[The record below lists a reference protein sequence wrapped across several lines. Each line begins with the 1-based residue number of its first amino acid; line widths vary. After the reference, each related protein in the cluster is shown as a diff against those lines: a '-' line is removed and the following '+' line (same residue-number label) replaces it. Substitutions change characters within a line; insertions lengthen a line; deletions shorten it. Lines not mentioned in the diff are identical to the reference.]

1 MKKKLEMLLLTVLL
15 PIVAIGQKKI
25 PLEINNYKKL
35 NSKFEMISVLTEDK
49 NYTKSES
56 MKVVNVATIATLN
69 SNEVQKILNNQYQT
83 IEIQIPY
90 KNELIDIE
98 LYRVNLFSDDFKI
111 NTDKTKNITYSK
123 GTHYRG
129 IIKGNENSIASFNI
143 FENEMNGIISSTEIG
158 NLNVGKLVDNSRY
171 IIYSDADL
179 LVSNEFVCN
188 TKNENTISQSST
200 QNSRNAQSAK
210 CVSTYFE
217 IGYQAYLA
225 NGSNLTTTTNWITS
239 IFNNSQTLFDNDGIS
254 INLKTIFVWTQND
267 FYSFSSNYILPAFT
281 NIRPDFDGD
290 VGFIADID
298 PGQLGGQ
305 AFGIGSLC
313 SDRKYAY
320 GDFILSYA
328 NIPTYSQPVYVLTH
342 ELGHVLGSHHT
353 HACVWNGDNTAIDGC
368 APSYYDCPT
377 PYTPPGTLGTIM
389 SYCFPNFAL
398 GFGEQPANA
407 IIQYI
412 ENSSCLSSNCI
423 DSCINTIGRIET
435 LNVTQNSTLIQWSD
449 SNSSVTQWEISIVPY
464 GNEPIWNLVSTNSYF
479 MDNLNSNSYY
489 EVTVRGSC
497 INNLIYPKH
506 SKIFATQGDNC
517 NGITIYDTG
526 GANGGYQ
533 GAEHVIRTIVPTV
546 PGKKIKLIFSNLD
559 LVEWDGWLFIYDGL
573 DDNGPLLNYL
583 TFGYPFLAY
592 GFATNF
598 YPNQFIFESQDPS
611 GALTL
616 EFFSSPFYF
625 YGESN
630 NGWEAT
636 VECINT
642 LGNNEYGDGF
652 IDYSFAP
659 NPTKGLLSI
668 KSKDSVEQAMVYSMD
683 GKLVLSTSPLS
694 KDFELDLTNLSTGA
708 YTVKLNIASSNT
720 SFKVIKE

>member
-1 MKKKLEMLLLTVLL
+1 MKKILLYTLIICL
-15 PIVAIGQKKI
+15 PYVAFSQKKI
-25 PLEINNYKKL
+25 PAEIKRYKDANFNFEKL
-35 NSKFEMISVLTEDK
+35 SIFENSEDK
-49 NYTKSES
+49 SVFK
-56 MKVVNVATIATLN
+56 
-69 SNEVQKILNNQYQT
+69 NEKIIKDASYVSLKLMEFEKIIINQYQT
-83 IEIQIPY
+83 IELQIQFKSQPIT
-90 KNELIDIE
+90 IE
-98 LYRVNLFSDDFKI
+98 LYRVNIFSSGFNIK
-111 NTDKTKNITYSK
+111 TDTKENIIYSK
-123 GTHYRG
+123 GQHYRG
-129 IIKGNENSIASFNI
+129 IIKGDENSIASFNF
-143 FENEMNGIISSTEIG
+143 FENEMNGIISSTELG
-158 NLNVGKLVDNSRY
+158 NINIGKLIDSPKY
-171 IIYSDADL
+171 IIYSDSDL
-179 LVSNEFVCN
+179 LVNTEFTCN
-188 TKNENTISQSST
+188 TKDEKTIT
-200 QNSRNAQSAK
+200 QNSSQNNRNNQSNK
-210 CVSTYFE
+210 CVSTYLE

-239 IFNNSQTLFDNDGIS
+239 IFNNSQTLFNNDGIS
-254 INLKTIFVWTQND
+254 ISLKTIFIWTQND
-267 FYSFSSNYILPAFT
+267 YYSYSSNFILPAFT

-305 AFGIGSLC
+305 AFGIGRLC
-313 SDRKYAY
+313 TDRKYAY
-320 GDFILSYA
+320 GDFVLSYS

-353 HACVWNGDNTAIDGC
+353 HACVWNGNNTAIDGC

-389 SYCFPNFAL
+389 SYCFPNFSL

-407 IIQYI
+407 IIQHI

-423 DSCINTIGRIET
+423 DSCINTIGRIQT

-449 SNSSVTQWEISIVPY
+449 SNTTTTQWEISVVPH
-464 GNEPIWNLVSTNSYF
+464 GSEPVWNLVNTNSYF
-479 MDNLNSNSYY
+479 IDNLNSNSYY

-497 INNLIYPKH
+497 ANNLTYPNH
-506 SKIFATQGDNC
+506 SKTFATQGDNC
-517 NGITIYDTG
+517 DGITIYDTG
-526 GANGGYQ
+526 GANNGYK
-533 GAEHVIRTIVPTV
+533 ATEHIIRTIVPTV
-546 PGKKIKLIFSNLD
+546 PGKKIKLTFLNLD

-573 DDNGPLLNYL
+573 NNNGPLLNYL

-592 GFATNF
+592 GFGSDF
-598 YPNQFIFESQDPS
+598 YPNQYIFESQDPS

-642 LGNNEYGDGF
+642 LGNDEYGDGF

-668 KSKDSVEQAMVYSMD
+668 KSKDPVDKIMVYSTD
-683 GKLVLSTSPLS
+683 GKLVLETTPLS
-694 KDFELDLTNLSTGA
+694 NNFEVDVSNLSTGA
-708 YTVKLNIASSNT
+708 YTVSLTIMSKNT